1 MSDKETI
8 DWEPNLDWEPNRDWE
23 PYLDELARALAR
35 CQDPELTKAFLQSL
49 LTPNELQEVSTRW
62 ALVRLIDEG
71 MSQRNIAKTL
81 GLSLCKI
88 TRGSKELKKEDSPFQ
103 AMIGIYRQPS

>member
-1 MSDKETI
+1 MSDKEFV
-8 DWEPNLDWEPNRDWE
+8 DWH
-23 PYLDELARALAR
+23 PYLEELSMALANSGDAGLIR
-35 CQDPELTKAFLQSL
+35 EFLQSL
-49 LTPNELQEVSTRW
+49 LTPNEVQEISTRW

-88 TRGSKELKKEDSPFQ
+88 TRGSKEIQRENSPF
-103 AMIGIYRQPS
+103 ASMINLYKELERA